1 MPRSSRATARPASVA
16 VTATAMLAR
25 TRLRPVPEIN
35 IGSPCGCG
43 RPGESRSDEHLLT
56 AETAPSARSG
66 PTGETADA
74 PLTRSRQDELRHG
87 MFENFHHVVRFPADP
102 EGSAVFAEQ
111 ILAG

>member
-1 MPRSSRATARPASVA
+1 MPRSSRAIARPASVA

-25 TRLRPVPEIN
+25 TRLRQVPEIN

-56 AETAPSARSG
+56 VETARSARSG
-66 PTGETADA
+66 PTAETADA

-87 MFENFHHVVRFPADP
+87 MFENSTMWCASRRTP

>member
-56 AETAPSARSG
+56 VETVPSARSG

-87 MFENFHHVVRFPADP
+87 MLENFHHIVRPP
-102 EGSAVFAEQ
+102 VEPQKAVRC
-111 ILAG
+111 